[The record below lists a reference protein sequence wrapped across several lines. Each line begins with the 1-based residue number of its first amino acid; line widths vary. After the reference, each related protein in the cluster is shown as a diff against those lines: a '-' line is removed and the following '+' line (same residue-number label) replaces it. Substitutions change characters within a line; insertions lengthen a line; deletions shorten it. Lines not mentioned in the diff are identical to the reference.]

1 MRIRWAEA
9 SAVLVMLVLVVA
21 GFFTAPPA
29 DAFTWTASGIFTS
42 PRPSTCKP
50 AAQAA
55 EDEPTCD
62 GLGTNKVVWGQG
74 GSSSLEFLGRDG
86 IPDDTG
92 VQEVLGKL
100 CFDNASGFLS
110 TAIDGITLSIDLVS
124 FDGGGPLDPPL
135 PPLDITIITTPAN
148 EDPDRDLD
156 EIYFAGANEK
166 LGKFVVR
173 EGGFACADL
182 PAQFGSVIF
191 LGFGAVD
198 DPTQGAVIP
207 TAASPTLA
215 LSVAPAAV
223 SPGAAF
229 ATDLSVANLG
239 GTGPVDVYFGALLPA
254 AVGPAFGC
262 PGGDALAFF
271 AGSLAQVAVTCASAS
286 PASFAALFRG
296 VSIPALLP
304 TTPVP
309 GFFSAVW
316 PPGASPGAYLFFM
329 LLTPPDALT
338 DGVIGLGELMA
349 IGTAGLTAVP

>member
-9 SAVLVMLVLVVA
+9 SAVLVLLALSRFVA
-21 GFFTAPPA
+21 VPAA
-29 DAFTWTASGIFTS
+29 DAFTRTASGIFTN
-42 PRPSTCKP
+42 PQPSTCKP

-55 EDEPTCD
+55 ADEPTCD

-74 GSSSLEFLGRDG
+74 GSSSLEFFGRSG

-92 VQEVLGKL
+92 VPEVLGKL

-110 TAIDGITLSIDLVS
+110 TAISGVTLSMDLPS
-124 FDGGGPLDPPL
+124 FDGGPPTDPL
-135 PPLDITIITTPAN
+135 PPLDITIVTTPAN
-148 EDPDRDLD
+148 ADPDQDLD
-156 EIYFAGANEK
+156 EIYFAGANEG
-166 LGKFVVR
+166 LGKFAVR
-173 EGGFACADL
+173 EGGFACVDL
-182 PAQFGSVIF
+182 VGQFGSVIF

-229 ATDLSVANLG
+229 AVDLSVANLG

-262 PGGDALAFF
+262 LGGDALAFF

-286 PASFAALFRG
+286 PASFAPLLRG
-296 VSIPALLP
+296 VPIPALLP

-316 PPGASPGAYLFFM
+316 PPGVAPGAYLFFM

-349 IGTAGLTAVP
+349 IGTASLTAVP